1 MRGGVAGA
9 VVVHAA
15 GNAADGLFPAA
26 STAGALVATAVAAGI
41 ALALYALYQR
51 GGRARAK

>member
-1 MRGGVAGA
+1 
-9 VVVHAA
+9 VHAA